1 MGSIELRKNQD
12 GRGVTISDVTLRVV
26 TAYLSNNALPHSSV
40 PPLLATVHG
49 ALSALADRP
58 TSAEA
63 PPEQPNAAQIRGS
76 VRENGIVSFIDGRS
90 YKTMKR
96 HLTAHGLT
104 PDLYRARYGL
114 PDDYPM
120 TAPGYAERRSE
131 IARAIR
137 LGRKAA

>member
-1 MGSIELRKNQD
+1 MRTDQDSREPTLRE
-12 GRGVTISDVTLRVV
+12 VAVRVV
-26 TAYLSNNALPHSSV
+26 TAYLSYNAIPQTSL

-58 TSAEA
+58 EA
-63 PPEQPNAAQIRGS
+63 VEARPEQLSPAQIRGS
-76 VRENGIVSFIDGRS
+76 VRQDGIVSFIDGRS

-96 HLTAHGLT
+96 HLRAHGLT
-104 PDLYRARYGL
+104 PELYRARYGL

-120 TAPGYAERRSE
+120 TAPGYAERRSR
-131 IARAIR
+131 IAKAIR

>member
-1 MGSIELRKNQD
+1 MRKNQD
-12 GRGVTISDVTLRVV
+12 GRGATISDVTLRVV

-49 ALSALADRP
+49 ALSALADRS
-58 TSAEA
+58 TAAEA